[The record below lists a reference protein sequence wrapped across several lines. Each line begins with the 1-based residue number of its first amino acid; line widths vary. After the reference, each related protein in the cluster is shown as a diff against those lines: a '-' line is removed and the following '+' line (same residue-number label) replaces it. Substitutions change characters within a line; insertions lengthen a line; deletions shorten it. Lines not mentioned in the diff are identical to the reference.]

1 MGNKRITRTS
11 EKHAEIYEEY
21 ESVLK
26 DYSKLQTPD
35 GRLLRSM
42 TPYANRTFLYEIV
55 AEKCKC
61 STGHVQQVVCKILR
75 KDN

>member
-11 EKHAEIYEEY
+11 EKHADIYEEY
-21 ESVLK
+21 ENVLR
-26 DYSKLQTPD
+26 DYSNLQTPE
-35 GRLLRSM
+35 GKSLKSVA
-42 TPYANRTFLYEIV
+42 PVAKRTFIYDIV